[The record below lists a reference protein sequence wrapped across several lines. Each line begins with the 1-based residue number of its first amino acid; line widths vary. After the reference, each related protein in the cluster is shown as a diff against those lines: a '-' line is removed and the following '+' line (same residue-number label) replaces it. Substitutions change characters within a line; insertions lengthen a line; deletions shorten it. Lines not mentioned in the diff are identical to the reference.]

1 MLPTPKKYTVLPRVF
16 EVGVESEIFILAE
29 ARTFLFPENTPYT
42 VMISGV
48 NGDDPWYHDPSAWVR
63 YDLVA
68 EGGILRFTHIFDK
81 EQEYQIRVYRGDPE
95 NSDVLVDLAVYA
107 LEKDLYV
114 LRPLRGDLHTHSY
127 RSDGECD
134 PAELL
139 GYFREMGYD
148 FQALTDH
155 NRHYPNYEVEK
166 VFEGVKLGICPVM
179 GEEVHTPTS
188 TVHIVHVGGKQSVTD
203 IYMKDTPR
211 YEEELSACRARVPD
225 TIPENHR
232 ERYAQALWST
242 ERIHRAGGL
251 AIFPHPFWRPGHNHC
266 YNVCD
271 TLTRTFLTSGMF
283 DAFELVGGMGVHGIN
298 RALALWQELR
308 AEGQDIHV
316 VGSSD
321 VHKLNKADFPYHFT
335 VLFATENTT
344 DAIVAAVKAG
354 MSVAAE
360 MSGKEYER
368 EFRAYGS
375 LRLVSY
381 TQFLFLHYFSDL
393 QRICQGEGVAMR
405 EYAMGRTPRE
415 TLEAQVRQT
424 ADFTDRFF
432 GRTPPVLPDRQMLDL
447 EDQWREIHVAG
458 PASKGSLAF
467 PPWVTRQL

>member
-16 EVGVESEIFILAE
+16 EAGAKSEIFILAE
-29 ARTFLFPENTPYT
+29 ARTFLFPEDACYT

-48 NGDDPWYHDPSAWVR
+48 NGDEQWYHEPTAWVR
-63 YDLVA
+63 YDVVA
-68 EGGILRFTHIFDK
+68 KGGYLHLTHIFEE
-81 EQEYQIRVYRGDPE
+81 EQEYQIRVYRGEIDKE
-95 NSDVLVDLAVYA
+95 NLLADLAVYA
-107 LEKDLYV
+107 LGKDLYA
-114 LRPLRGDLHTHSY
+114 LRPLRGDLHSHSY

-139 GYFREMGYD
+139 GYYREMGYD
-148 FQALTDH
+148 FQVLTDH
-155 NRHYPNYEVEK
+155 NRHYPNNEVEK
-166 VFEGVKLGICPVM
+166 VYEGVKLGICHVK

-188 TVHIVHVGGKQSVTD
+188 TVHIVHVGGEQSVTE

-211 YEEELSACRARVPD
+211 YEKELAACRTRVPAE
-225 TIPENHR
+225 IPENQR
-232 ERYAQALWST
+232 ERYAQAIWST
-242 ERIHRAGGL
+242 EHIHAVGGL
-251 AIFPHPFWRPGHNHC
+251 AIFPHPFWRPGSNHC

-271 TLTRTFLTSGMF
+271 SLTRTFLRSGMF

-298 RALALWQELR
+298 RAVALWQELR

-321 VHKLNKADFPYHFT
+321 VHKLEKMDFPYHFT
-335 VLFATENTT
+335 VLFAAQNTPE
-344 DAIVAAVKAG
+344 AIVAAVKDG
-354 MSVAAE
+354 RSVAAE

-375 LRLVSY
+375 FRLVSY

-415 TLEAQVRQT
+415 TLEAQVAQT
-424 ADFTDRFF
+424 ADFCDRFF
-432 GRTPPVLPDRQMLDL
+432 GRRPPVLPDEEMLAL
-447 EDQWREIHVAG
+447 ENKWREVHVAG

-467 PPWVTRQL
+467 PPHTTRQL